1 MKQGKKRIGCILL
14 ASLPLLVFLACG
26 VAGERVELADLQ
38 TTEAGYKNVENTVEG
53 EAYSETREDTPATV
67 YVHICGEVLSPG
79 VYQVSA
85 NSRIYD
91 VLLLAG
97 GFTEDAAQ
105 EAVNLAETVTDG
117 MQVIIPSKEAWQE
130 EKDALKKQRAGMVN
144 LNTASLEELCT
155 LPGVGES
162 RAQDIIAYRV
172 SHGGFETIEE
182 IMQVS
187 GIKEGLY
194 EKLQSKIYIE

>member
-1 MKQGKKRIGCILL
+1 MKQRKKKIGCVLL
-14 ASLPLLVFLACG
+14 TSLPLLVFLACG
-26 VAGERVELADLQ
+26 TAGETVELADLQ
-38 TTEAGYKNVENTVEG
+38 ATESEYKRDEETVAKE
-53 EAYSETREDTPATV
+53 ELLVTRENAPATV
-67 YVHICGEVLSPG
+67 YVHICGEVISPG

-85 NSRIYD
+85 ESRIYD

-105 EAVNLAETVTDG
+105 EAVNLAEMVTDG
-117 MQVIIPSKEAWQE
+117 MQVIIPSKEEWQE
-130 EKDALKKQRAGMVN
+130 EKDALEKQRMGMVN

-194 EKLQSKIYIE
+194 QKIQSKIYIE